1 MPDLKSP
8 NIVDLFE
15 VVEDLGFH
23 YDELSYSGQEV
34 YEKLAKLVGKEN
46 YKIYSN
52 AFPNT
57 DPEIETEEETK
68 WIKIKDLN

>member
-34 YEKLAKLVGKEN
+34 YEKLAKLVGTDN
-46 YKIYSN
+46 YKIYS
-52 AFPNT
+52 T
-57 DPEIETEEETK
+57 V
-68 WIKIKDLN
+68 DLTMFLIGRPRLILVLLLFNLQ

>member
-1 MPDLKSP
+1 
-8 NIVDLFE
+8 
-15 VVEDLGFH
+15 H

-34 YEKLAKLVGKEN
+34 YEKLAKLVGTDN

-52 AFPNT
+52 AFPDT

-68 WIKIKDLN
+68 